1 MSTLDRWP
9 SVESASTD
17 LPIFERVPEMT
28 EFKFKLVDKLG
39 NTLDMLKYKLKEG
52 RELPCRVNLKG
63 TYFL

>member
-1 MSTLDRWP
+1 MHPVIYQYLKGFQS
-9 SVESASTD
+9 
-17 LPIFERVPEMT
+17 PEMT

-52 RELPCRVNLKG
+52 RELPCSVILKG